1 MTWLTFPYHRD
12 PHGHAHELAF
22 GPYVSVDTQS
32 LLLALTVE
40 AGDWRVMGHLL
51 GHKPQFVVFGR
62 VIGHRV
68 FVASRGVGG
77 SPLGLDPVL
86 GDLPGAVERLADD
99 GVVGLL
105 GQSALAALMEG
116 SEVIL
121 HEADDPVLR
130 RSPSGDS
137 QQQVWVC
144 HEVCIHLQQGPLL
157 QNKRG
162 EHHLRPEETESDT
175 KPGGYLVHSGK
186 GKNRAAPSGKFQ
198 VAHAREQFPGF
209 VHMGSTAARKA
220 KKSGMAG
227 VVASLPTLLRGQGC
241 SEPSASLLVWTQT
254 AAVSPLHSQCP
265 ANTKPSSTPPYLE
278 T

>member
-1 MTWLTFPYHRD
+1 MKQKQRRPHANPQWLIRSTSVSGQSPAPPDMTWLTFPYHRD

-86 GDLPGAVERLADD
+86 GDLPGAVERLAND

-130 RSPSGDS
+130 RSPGSDS
-137 QQQVWVC
+137 QQQVRVC

-175 KPGGYLVHSGK
+175 KPGGYLVHKWQRQKQGCPRRQVPSGSRQGTVPWICAHGINCGKK
-186 GKNRAAPSGKFQ
+186 GKEIRNGW
-198 VAHAREQFPGF
+198 G
-209 VHMGSTAARKA
+209 GGITANP
-220 KKSGMAG
+220 
-227 VVASLPTLLRGQGC
+227 AS
-241 SEPSASLLVWTQT
+241 WTR
-254 AAVSPLHSQCP
+254 LF
-265 ANTKPSSTPPYLE
+265 
-278 T
+278 